1 MGPNVSLN
9 SSNTD
14 FGGQTSLLV
23 FLAQAE
29 LNSDFKLSGR
39 DKAGRKVT
47 SLLSKLKTSS
57 LDMGHTSTG
66 KQSPTNTFLLVHISC
81 FSNNQCKHSGKML
94 GNNAGVAS

>member
-39 DKAGRKVT
+39 DKSCKVT

-81 FSNNQCKHSGKML
+81 FPIISVNIQERCSETKP
-94 GNNAGVAS
+94 V

>member
-39 DKAGRKVT
+39 DKSRW
-47 SLLSKLKTSS
+47 L
-57 LDMGHTSTG
+57 
-66 KQSPTNTFLLVHISC
+66 
-81 FSNNQCKHSGKML
+81 
-94 GNNAGVAS
+94 